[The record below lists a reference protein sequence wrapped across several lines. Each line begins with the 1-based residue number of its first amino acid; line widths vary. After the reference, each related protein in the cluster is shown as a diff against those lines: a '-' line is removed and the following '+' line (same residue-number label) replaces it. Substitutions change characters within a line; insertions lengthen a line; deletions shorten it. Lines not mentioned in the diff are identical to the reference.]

1 MKINSIKRCSVVG
14 CVMVLAT
21 VLTGCATSPADV
33 QPQYARLI
41 ENDGRVE
48 FVENRI
54 SDQREQVLARAATS
68 FGLSPQCTHI
78 KTGLQGSR
86 RAITVEDCVYEL
98 YSEEL
103 AYAGTPIEKV
113 TYRFVDE
120 RLFQMQ
126 FAFKREIGG
135 APVHRIGESVSDD
148 LQLSRAV
155 GESDSQRWL
164 GKSDVVEVLQD
175 PVVGTMAL
183 QISDA
188 KLLERVIAQR

>member
-1 MKINSIKRCSVVG
+1 MLVT
-14 CVMVLAT
+14 A
-21 VLTGCATSPADV
+21 LTGCASSPAGV

-48 FVENRI
+48 FVENRV
-54 SDQREQVLARAATS
+54 SDRREQVLARAATS
-68 FGLSPQCTHI
+68 FGLTPHCTHI

-103 AYAGTPIEKV
+103 VYAGTPIEKV

-126 FAFKREIGG
+126 FAFKRQSGG
-135 APVHRIGESVSDD
+135 TPVHRIGETVSDD

-155 GESDSQRWL
+155 GERDSQRWL

-175 PVVGTMAL
+175 PVGGNMAL